1 VNVPSSNIGHHSEFP
16 KVSGGEIM
24 RTANTTLNEAEIMQ
38 KK

>member
-1 VNVPSSNIGHHSEFP
+1 MSLLQILDTIQSFP
-16 KVSGGEIM
+16 VSGGEIM